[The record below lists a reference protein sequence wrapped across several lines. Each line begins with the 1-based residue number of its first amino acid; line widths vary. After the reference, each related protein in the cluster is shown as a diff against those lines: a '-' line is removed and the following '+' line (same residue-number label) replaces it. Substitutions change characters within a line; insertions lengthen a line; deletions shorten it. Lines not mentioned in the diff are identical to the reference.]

1 MHYTILKLLLLATA
15 SFGAN
20 DCPNQVLPDIDEEQQ
35 TIDGITYTMGL
46 LGGRDRFVFVQSRD
60 NRETTSD
67 VFFSTGMATIGHS
80 NVFATQYAEYRMKVA
95 LPNGEYT
102 LVDYS
107 HKYHSRPLDICV
119 GQDEVIVYMGESI
132 LGPDHYSYVWDF
144 RVYVD
149 AKDGDIN
156 DDGVIDGQ
164 DLAILLSNW
173 GTENEQSDLNGD
185 NVVNSDDLTILLANW
200 N

>member
-1 MHYTILKLLLLATA
+1 
-15 SFGAN
+15 
-20 DCPNQVLPDIDEEQQ
+20 
-35 TIDGITYTMGL
+35 
-46 LGGRDRFVFVQSRD
+46 
-60 NRETTSD
+60 
-67 VFFSTGMATIGHS
+67 MATIGHS

-132 LGPDHYSYVWDF
+132 FGPDHYSYVWDF

-156 DDGVIDGQ
+156 DDGFADVLVG
-164 DLAILLSNW
+164 AP
-173 GTENEQSDLNGD
+173 
-185 NVVNSDDLTILLANW
+185 SDDTGANGAAFLINGITVSKHLLIRSGAVHCDGRF
-200 N
+200 